1 MAALVVKAGADVNTK
16 SVSDTHHT
24 VTRVLTIPF
33 ICSLPESP
41 HVEPPPQ
48 KKKKNPYLI
57 SFLKYHIYNMILE

>member
-48 KKKKNPYLI
+48 KVFFFLNPYLNKI
-57 SFLKYHIYNMILE
+57 EIIT